1 MVIELAACLAAC
13 LLLSAIPFTPPM
25 LPFIS
30 CACSAKGKRDKDC
43 ISKLK
48 ISCCC
53 MLQIAAQLDSDDG
66 QASARSSSQ
75 TEQLLL
81 GQWQLPKREA
91 SRRRQ
96 RRPQQVHKCKQQTVC
111 PAPAAAPTRG
121 RGLIPI
127 LGIPRRLSSSGC
139 APFNCIIPFP
149 FAFHS
154 ALHRLMGN

>member
-1 MVIELAACLAAC
+1 MVIELAACLPAC

-53 MLQIAAQLDSDDG
+53 TLQIAPQSDSDDG

-81 GQWQLPKREA
+81 GQWRLSKREA

-127 LGIPRRLSSSGC
+127 LGIPWRLSSSGC